1 MEIGVTSLGV
11 AMTTPVSW
19 HVHGMGQTVT
29 NAGGS
34 AGRVS
39 ADRIRS
45 YAPATG
51 ELVGEVAITPAEEVA
66 RVVARARRA
75 QQAWAVLPT
84 EERAQ
89 RLLRLRDALADRADD
104 LVDILVLECGKPR
117 HEALIH
123 EVTTLLDLA
132 GWAASHAAVALA
144 PESKKLH
151 LMKHRTGEVHHVP
164 RGVIG
169 VISPWNFPLVI
180 PMGTVIEALVT
191 GNACVVKPSEVTPLV
206 LKKAKEIYDSTGL
219 PEDLFGVVQGFA
231 PTGQALIEAGIDYCV
246 FTGAVETGRKV
257 AAACG
262 ARLIPCTMEL
272 GGKAP
277 LLACEDCDLER
288 TARAIVFGGFA
299 NNGQVC
305 ISVERVYAHQ
315 SVYTRLVDRVSA
327 LTAELRRGDPSRDHV
342 DLGAVTF
349 PRQLEIAERHIED
362 ALKKGARLVR
372 GGKRL
377 PGPGQFFEATVL
389 ADCDHS
395 MSVMREEIFG
405 PIVPFMSVASE
416 DEAVRLA
423 NDTSLGLNAYVF
435 TRTRATGRRLS
446 ERIQAGSVVV
456 NDVLT
461 NYSTTEAPFG
471 GIKQSGY
478 GRVHGEQSLRD
489 LCHAKYVSFDRV
501 PAPSRDP
508 VWFPYTEKSYGWLQ
522 RGVRLVFSGGT
533 LAKRIGDLF

>member
-1 MEIGVTSLGV
+1 
-11 AMTTPVSW
+11 
-19 HVHGMGQTVT
+19 MGQIVVE
-29 NAGGS
+29 AVGS
-34 AGRVS
+34 VGRG
-39 ADRIRS
+39 ATDRIRS

-51 ELVGEVAITPAEEVA
+51 ALVGEVTVTPAAEVGRA
-66 RVVARARRA
+66 VSRARRA
-75 QQAWAVLPT
+75 QQAWAVLPI

-89 RLLRLRDALADRADD
+89 RVLRLRDALAEHVDE
-104 LVDILVLECGKPR
+104 LVDILALECGKPR
-117 HEALIH
+117 HEALVH

-132 GWAASHAAVALA
+132 AWAAERAPAALA

-206 LKKAKEIYDSTGL
+206 LLKAKEIYDSTGL
-219 PEDLFGVVQGFA
+219 PEDLFGVVSGFA
-231 PTGQALIEAGIDYCV
+231 ATGQALVEAGIDYCV

-262 ARLIPCTMEL
+262 ARLIPCIMEL

-277 LLACEDCDLER
+277 LLACEDCDVER

-299 NNGQVC
+299 NSGQVC
-305 ISVERVYAHQ
+305 ISVERVYAHER
-315 SVYTRLVDRVSA
+315 VYAPLVERVAA
-327 LTAELRRGDPSRDHV
+327 LTAELRQGDPSRDYV
-342 DLGAVTF
+342 DLGAITF
-349 PRQLEIAERHIED
+349 PRQIEIVERLIDD
-362 ALKKGARLVR
+362 ATKKGARLVR

-377 PGPGQFFEATVL
+377 PGPGQFFEPTVL
-389 ADCDHS
+389 ADCTPS

-405 PIVPFMSVASE
+405 PIVPLMSVRSE
-416 DEAVRLA
+416 DEAVALA
-423 NDTSLGLNAYVF
+423 NDSSLGLNAYVF
-435 TRTRATGRRLS
+435 TRGRATARRLA
-446 ERIQAGSVVV
+446 ERIHAGSVLV

-461 NYSTTEAPFG
+461 NYCTAEAPFG
-471 GIKQSGY
+471 GIKQSGF
-478 GRVHGEQSLRD
+478 GRVHGDQALRD
-489 LCHAKYVSFDRV
+489 LCQPKYVSFDRV
-501 PAPSRDP
+501 SPPSRDP
-508 VWFPYTEKSYGWLQ
+508 IWFPYTSKSYGWLQ
-522 RGVRLVFSGGT
+522 RGVRFVFGGGT

>member
-1 MEIGVTSLGV
+1 MG
-11 AMTTPVSW
+11 TPVSW
-19 HVHGMGQTVT
+19 HVGGMGQTVT
-29 NAGGS
+29 DAGSS

-51 ELVGEVAITPAEEVA
+51 ELVGEVAVTPPDEVG
-66 RVVARARRA
+66 RVVARARKA
-75 QQAWAVLPT
+75 QQAWTVLPT

-123 EVTTLLDLA
+123 EVTTLLDLV
-132 GWAASHAAVALA
+132 GWAASHAAAALA

-219 PEDLFGVVQGFA
+219 PEDLFGVVHGFA

-262 ARLIPCTMEL
+262 ARLVPCTMEL

-315 SVYTRLVDRVSA
+315 SVYARLVDRVSA
-327 LTAELRRGDPSRDHV
+327 LTGELRRGDPSRDYV

-349 PRQLEIAERHIED
+349 PRQLEIAERHIDD

-377 PGPGQFFEATVL
+377 PGPGQFFEATIL

-405 PIVPFMSVASE
+405 PIVPFMSVPSE

-423 NDTSLGLNAYVF
+423 NDTTLGLNAYVF
-435 TRTRATGRRLS
+435 TRGRATARRLS

-489 LCHAKYVSFDRV
+489 LCHPKYVSFDRV

>member
-1 MEIGVTSLGV
+1 M
-11 AMTTPVSW
+11 
-19 HVHGMGQTVT
+19 
-29 NAGGS
+29 
-34 AGRVS
+34 
-39 ADRIRS
+39 
-45 YAPATG
+45 
-51 ELVGEVAITPAEEVA
+51 
-66 RVVARARRA
+66 ARARKA

-89 RLLRLRDALADRADD
+89 RLLRLRDALAERADE
-104 LVDILVLECGKPR
+104 LVDLLVLECGKPR
-117 HEALIH
+117 HEALVH

-132 GWAASHAAVALA
+132 GWAAARAPAALA

-206 LKKAKEIYDSTGL
+206 LLEG
-219 PEDLFGVVQGFA
+219 EGDLRLDGPARKISSASSSASA

-262 ARLIPCTMEL
+262 ARLVPCTMEL

-299 NNGQVC
+299 NSGQVC

-315 SVYTRLVDRVSA
+315 SVYAPPGRSRVGARPRSCGRATRRATTSTSGRSPSPGSSRSPSA
-327 LTAELRRGDPSRDHV
+327 TSR
-342 DLGAVTF
+342 T
-349 PRQLEIAERHIED
+349 RS
-362 ALKKGARLVR
+362 KKGARLVR

-395 MSVMREEIFG
+395 MTRHARG
-405 PIVPFMSVASE
+405 DLRA
-416 DEAVRLA
+416 DRAVHARLVGGRGGRA
-423 NDTSLGLNAYVF
+423 WPTTRPSGS
-435 TRTRATGRRLS
+435 TRTSSPRARATARRLS

-471 GIKQSGY
+471 GIKQSGF

-501 PAPSRDP
+501 PTPSRDP
-508 VWFPYTEKSYGWLQ
+508 VWFPVHREELRLAAARRSPRLQ
-522 RGVRLVFSGGT
+522 RRNAGQAHRRSLLGNF
-533 LAKRIGDLF
+533 